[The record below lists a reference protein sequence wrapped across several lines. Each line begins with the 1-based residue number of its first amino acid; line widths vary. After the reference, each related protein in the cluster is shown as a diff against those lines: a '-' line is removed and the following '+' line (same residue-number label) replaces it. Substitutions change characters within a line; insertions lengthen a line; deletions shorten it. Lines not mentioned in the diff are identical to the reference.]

1 MRYYSFVLNTSA
13 DKIVQNSTIRLKD
26 YDYDNTICGMN
37 IYLYHKLMNGIGF
50 LAYRE
55 DKADKLHSVFAYD
68 ESMYTCDE
76 ALDFIMGILGSA
88 FRIRKLKEEPIEITG
103 DNFYECIM
111 EGKRREYAKSYY
123 RFVESAG
130 LRLYDDYFKESFRDS
145 TKFFKYSLS
154 ERIVPCDKGEA
165 SPMYDDSL
173 KKELANL
180 AAHKK
185 TMSCKGNVA
194 HYVIS
199 GRSIDATRD
208 IAETLV
214 GQLYAAK
221 RLSTRRMVLINDIH
235 PDIFRGNSHLEEL
248 IENNLGGCIVVD
260 LTERFGCD
268 PVAYGMASEYLE
280 NLIKKYRNDCLFI
293 FTYNIDK
300 PGFSYTLLNKLNR
313 YVLPVK
319 IREGSG
325 DRKAAV
331 SYMQNL
337 IKLSD
342 YSKYAKQAEEFM
354 TRFKGDRFS
363 QTDVLHAYEQF
374 EPWCVNKNILKSY
387 DYDISD
393 DFMMDRDENEASAQ
407 AKLDNMIGLGI
418 VKEKI
423 ADIIA
428 ADQVEKE
435 RKSRMG
441 ISCNTGTM
449 HMVFAGNPGSAKTTV
464 AKLFAGIAKEKGIVK
479 SGIFVERSGV
489 ELDGMLTVYNIRNA
503 FEAAVGG
510 VLFIDEA
517 YAIKSDIA
525 VTALIQEM
533 ENRREEVIVVL
544 AGYNGRMKSFME
556 LNEGL
561 VSRVPYWIDFP
572 DYDENELTSIFKLM
586 LKERGLSATDDAVNE
601 AHYIFEKIRHMEN
614 FGNGRYVRNLLDRA
628 IQKQSVRLLDEKGDL
643 SLIPE
648 DELLLITRADIC
660 DLEEG
665 LKDVREPGTALKE
678 LDEMIGLDDVKSVI
692 KKAVS
697 SFKLRKLCL
706 KRGIR
711 KDKASMHMV
720 FTGNPGT
727 AKTTV
732 ARLFAEI
739 LKDENVLPMG
749 TFLECGRADL
759 VGDHVGST
767 AIKVK
772 KKFREAQGGV
782 LFIDEAY
789 SLCDGYKNGY
799 GDEAINTIVQEM
811 ENHREDVIVI
821 FAGYPEPMQQFLD
834 RNPGLTSRVAFR
846 VDFDDYLIDEL
857 MSITRLMVSKKNMNI
872 TDAAMNKLKGM
883 YELASRNSDYGN
895 GRFVRKLLEEA
906 EMNLAQ
912 RLYGLDESEL
922 TEALLSTIE
931 ECDIPE
937 SYNNKNSHKKPIG
950 FSVA

>member
-13 DKIVQNSTIRLKD
+13 DKIEKNSTIRLKD
-26 YDYDNTICGMN
+26 YDYDNIICGMN
-37 IYLYHKLMNGIGF
+37 VYLYHKLMNGIGF
-50 LAYRE
+50 LTYRE
-55 DKADKLHSVFAYD
+55 DKADALHSVFSYD
-68 ESMYTCDE
+68 ESKYTYSE
-76 ALDFIMGILGSA
+76 AFDSIMGMLGST
-88 FRIRKLKEEPIEITG
+88 FRIRRLKEDPVEITG
-103 DNFYECIM
+103 EKFYECIM
-111 EGKRREYAKSYY
+111 EGKRREYAKNYY

-130 LRLYDDYFKESFRDS
+130 LRLYDEYFKESVRDS
-145 TKFFKYSLS
+145 VKYFKYSLL
-154 ERIVPCDKGEA
+154 EKIVPYGKCEA
-165 SPMYDDSL
+165 SSMYDDSL

-180 AAHKK
+180 QVRKK
-185 TMSCKGNVA
+185 TVSYKGNVA

-199 GRSIDATRD
+199 GRSPAATRD

-214 GQLYAAK
+214 GQLYAAN
-221 RLSTRRMVLINDIH
+221 RLNTRRIAYINDID
-235 PDIFRGNSHLEEL
+235 PDVFRGNSHLEEL
-248 IENNLGGCIVVD
+248 IENNLGGCIVID
-260 LTERFGCD
+260 LTERFGSD
-268 PVAYGMASEYLE
+268 PVAYGMASQYLE
-280 NLIKKYRNDCLFI
+280 ELVKRYRNDCLFI

-300 PGFSYTLLNKLNR
+300 PGFSYMLLSKINR

-319 IREGSG
+319 LREGSG

-342 YSKYAKQAEEFM
+342 YSKYANQAEEYM
-354 TRFKGDRFS
+354 ARFKKDRFS

-393 DFMMDRDENEASAQ
+393 DFLMDRDENEASALD
-407 AKLDNMIGLGI
+407 KLNSMIGLGI

-423 ADIIA
+423 AEIIA

-435 RKSRMG
+435 RKNRMG

-464 AKLFAGIAKEKGIVK
+464 AKLFAGVAKEKGILK

-489 ELDGMLTVYNIRNA
+489 ELDGMLAVYNIRNA

-517 YAIKSDIA
+517 YAISSDTA

-544 AGYNGRMKSFME
+544 AGYNGRMKKFME

-572 DYDENELTSIFKLM
+572 DYDEDELTSIFKLM
-586 LKERGLSATDDAVNE
+586 LKERGLYATPDAIKE
-601 AHYIFEKIRHMEN
+601 AHYILEKMRYMEN
-614 FGNGRYVRNLLDRA
+614 FGNGRYVRNLIDRA
-628 IQKQSVRLLDEKGDL
+628 VQKQSVRLLDEKGDL

-678 LDEMIGLDDVKSVI
+678 LDEMIGLGNVKSVI

-706 KRGIR
+706 ERGIR

-759 VGDHVGST
+759 VGDHVGAT

-821 FAGYPEPMQQFLD
+821 FAGYPDQMQQFLD

-846 VDFDDYLIDEL
+846 VEFDDYLIDEL
-857 MSITRLMVSKKNMNI
+857 MSITRLMVSKKDMTI
-872 TDAAMNKLKGM
+872 TEDAMNKLKGI
-883 YELASRNSDYGN
+883 YELASKNSDYGN

-912 RLYGLDESEL
+912 RLYGLDESDL

-937 SYNNKNSHKKPIG
+937 SYNNNSHKKPIG
-950 FSVA
+950 FCVA